1 MNRNWLGA
9 LSVHSALINLIN
21 ASINVRLMD

>member
-1 MNRNWLGA
+1 MSRNWLGA

-21 ASINVRLMD
+21 ASINVRFMD